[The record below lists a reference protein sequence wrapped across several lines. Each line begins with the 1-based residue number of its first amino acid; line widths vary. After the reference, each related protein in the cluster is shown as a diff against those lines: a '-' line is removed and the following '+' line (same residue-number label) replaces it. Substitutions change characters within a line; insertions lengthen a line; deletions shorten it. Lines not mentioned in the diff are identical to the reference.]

1 MILKLFLLDGASV
14 MMLAIPFFFF
24 VHMGTTILIEGYIL
38 RRYDY
43 RPPGKNT
50 RDSLLANLASLVLGF
65 CLLRTIEVATP
76 LIKIPIDPL
85 IISLF
90 LYFVPTLIVEWVVL
104 KLLNYYFSPKK
115 LTLAVLLMN
124 TITYVNL
131 YLIFK
136 LLRLVELSED

>member
-1 MILKLFLLDGASV
+1 MILKIFLLDGASALIIV
-14 MMLAIPFFFF
+14 VPFFFF
-24 VHMGTTILIEGYIL
+24 LHMGTTIWIEGYIL
-38 RRYDY
+38 KRYGY
-43 RPPGKNT
+43 KAPGKNT

-65 CLLRTIEVATP
+65 CLLRTIELATP

-115 LTLAVLLMN
+115 LSLAVLLMN
-124 TITYVNL
+124 SITYVNL
-131 YLIFK
+131 YIILKLIHY
-136 LLRLVELSED
+136 VDVNE

>member
-1 MILKLFLLDGASV
+1 MILKIFLLDGASALIIV
-14 MMLAIPFFFF
+14 VPFFFF
-24 VHMGTTILIEGYIL
+24 VHMGSTIAIEAYIL
-38 RRYDY
+38 KRYGY
-43 RPPGKNT
+43 RAPGKNT
-50 RDSLLANLASLVLGF
+50 RDSLLANLASLVLGL
-65 CLLRTIEVATP
+65 CLFTTIQDATP

-115 LTLAVLLMN
+115 LTIAVLLMN

-131 YLIFK
+131 YLIMK
-136 LLRLVELSED
+136 MIHYVEVNE